1 MELKFSSGFAFNS
14 GYDEV
19 FKFTYTDKVCKYA
32 GGDNDLDFKKFTD
45 PMDDSFLETVFEKG
59 SSLWGYVN
67 VFYKLKDSNFVNKLE
82 VKTTD
87 LDYYKENNN

>member
-1 MELKFSSGFAFNS
+1 
-14 GYDEV
+14 
-19 FKFTYTDKVCKYA
+19 
-32 GGDNDLDFKKFTD
+32 
-45 PMDDSFLETVFEKG
+45 MDDSFLETVFEKG

-67 VFYKLKDSNFVNKLE
+67 VSYKLKDSNFVNKLE